1 MTNPSTTPSLFNVQD
16 AFRGAYPARIQEFT
30 ETGRR
35 AGLPSAHEDRERIA
49 LVLVDYQHDFV
60 DPTGALY
67 VPGSQDDVA
76 RLLTWF
82 YTNAH
87 RITSVYAS
95 LDTHLPIQIFYSSW
109 WKNPETGEHPQPFTA
124 ITEEDVTSKKWVP
137 VIEPEWSTR
146 YVHALKQGAKKDLMI
161 WPYHTMEGTLGHM
174 LVAPISEA
182 IAWHSAA
189 RDTQPTYIVKGLTP
203 RTEFYGIFGAEI
215 ADPNAPETNLNAPL
229 LDAIMQ
235 QDKVYIA
242 GEAKSHCVLE
252 TERQL
257 VGRFGNQPQLMK
269 RLYFLRDCTSSVQHP
284 AIDFD
289 ALAEEELANMQRL
302 GVQMV
307 MSTDPLRS

>member
-1 MTNPSTTPSLFNVQD
+1 MTNPSTAPSLFNVQD
-16 AFRGAYPARIQEFT
+16 AFRGSYPARIQEFT
-30 ETGRR
+30 EAGRE
-35 AGLPSAHEDRERIA
+35 AGFTSAHEDREKIA

-60 DPTGALY
+60 DPSGALY
-67 VPGSQDDVA
+67 VPGSQDDVV

-82 YTNAH
+82 YTNGR

-109 WKNPETGEHPQPFTA
+109 WKNPETGKHPEPFTV
-124 ITEEDVTSKKWVP
+124 ITEADVTSKKWVP
-137 VIEPEWSTR
+137 VIEPDWSTH
-146 YVHALKQGAKKDLMI
+146 YIHALKQGAKKDLMI

-215 ADPNAPETNLNAPL
+215 PDPAVPDSSLNVPL
-229 LDAIMQ
+229 LDAVMKH
-235 QDKVYIA
+235 DKVYIA

-257 VGRFGNQPQLMK
+257 VSRFGNQPGLMK
-269 RLYFLRDCTSSVQHP
+269 RLHFLRDCTSSVQHP
-284 AIDFD
+284 VIDFD
-289 ALAEEELANMQRL
+289 ALAQEELANMERL

-307 MSTDPLRS
+307 LSTDLIG

>member
-1 MTNPSTTPSLFNVQD
+1 MTNPSTAPFDVQD

-30 ETGRR
+30 EAGRQ
-35 AGLPSAHEDRERIA
+35 AGLSPAHEDHEKIA
-49 LVLVDYQHDFV
+49 VVLVDYQHDFV
-60 DPTGALY
+60 DPTGTLY

-76 RLLTWF
+76 RFLTWF
-82 YTNAH
+82 YTNAY

-109 WKNPETGEHPQPFTA
+109 WKNPQTGEYPQPFTV
-124 ITEEDVTSKKWVP
+124 ITEEDVVNRKWIP
-137 VIEPEWSTR
+137 VIEPEWSVH
-146 YVHALKQGAKKDLMI
+146 YVQELKQGAKKDLMI

-182 IAWHSAA
+182 IAWHSTA
-189 RDTQPTYIVKGLTP
+189 RDRQTTYIVKGLTP

-215 ADPNAPETNLNAPL
+215 PDPDVPESNLNTPL
-229 LDAIMQ
+229 LDAVMKH
-235 QDKVYIA
+235 DKVYIA

-257 VGRFGNQPQLMK
+257 VSRFGNQPELMK
-269 RLYFLRDCTSSVQHP
+269 RLYFLRDCTSSVKHP
-284 AIDFD
+284 VVDFD
-289 ALAEEELANMQRL
+289 ALAEEELTKMERL

-307 MSTDPLRS
+307 MSTDPVR

>member
-1 MTNPSTTPSLFNVQD
+1 MTDPSTVPSLFNVQD
-16 AFRGAYPARIQEFT
+16 AFKGAYPARIQAFT
-30 ETGRR
+30 EAGRR
-35 AGLPSAHEDRERIA
+35 AGLPSAHEDREKVA

-60 DPTGALY
+60 DPTGTLY

-82 YTNAH
+82 YANAH
-87 RITSVYAS
+87 KISSVYAS
-95 LDTHLPIQIFYSSW
+95 LDTHIPFQIFYSSW
-109 WKNPETGEHPQPFTA
+109 WKNPKTGEHPQPFTA
-124 ITEEDVTSKKWVP
+124 ITEEDVASKEWVP
-137 VIEPEWSTR
+137 ALEPEWSVR

-174 LVAPISEA
+174 LVAPLSEA
-182 IAWHSAA
+182 IAWYSAA

-215 ADPNAPETNLNAPL
+215 PDPAVPDSGLNVTL
-229 LDAIMQ
+229 LDAVMKH
-235 QDKVYIA
+235 DKVYIA

-257 VGRFGNQPQLMK
+257 VSRFANQPELMK
-269 RLYFLRDCTSSVQHP
+269 RLYFLRDCTSSVKHP

-289 ALAEEELANMQRL
+289 ALAEEELENMERL
-302 GVQMV
+302 GVRMAL
-307 MSTDPLRS
+307 STDLIG